1 MYVVILNLR
10 YFSIL
15 FMRLEKKK
23 IVMKKRGLA
32 NLVKIISYLSL
43 TDNNSN
49 LLLTHFEDF

>member
-15 FMRLEKKK
+15 FMRLEKKNF
-23 IVMKKRGLA
+23 VMKKRGLA